1 MARILFGVAGEG
13 FGHSSRSELI
23 GRRLMESGNEVL
35 FAASAKSLAYLK
47 PLFPG
52 RVEEVH
58 GLGFVVKDGQVL
70 PIPTLMDNIVKY
82 HKGFLTNRRLFS
94 RKVKQ
99 FAPDLVI
106 SDFEPFCAWWAD
118 RHRIPCV
125 FIDNEH
131 VLTMAK
137 LEDVPGWLDRV
148 HAKAVTRGYHTRA
161 KAYVIM
167 NFFTAPLK
175 TKKAVFGNPVIRKQ
189 VLDLN
194 VQNQPHITVY
204 STDSR
209 PETKEKYIS
218 IFQQFAAHP
227 FYIYGFGIEEE
238 HGNCHF
244 KKTSTEGFLKDLAS
258 GSGVVAT
265 AGLSLLSECLYL
277 KKRMFLM
284 PLKGQFEQQVNAVYA
299 QHLGFARCAQDLN
312 KADLKLYLADLD
324 KAYPDDGRILWP
336 DNEAYFGILDQT
348 LQKIGFQTNL
358 ISSRDERI

>member
-1 MARILFGVAGEG
+1 MTRILFGVAGEG

-23 GRRLMESGNEVL
+23 GRRLMEAGHEVL
-35 FAASAKSLAYLK
+35 FAASAKSLAYLG
-47 PLFPG
+47 PLFPN

-58 GLGFVVKDGQVL
+58 GLHFVVKDGQVL
-70 PIPTLMDNIVKY
+70 PIPTLVDNIVKY

-99 FAPDLVI
+99 FAPDLVV

-118 RHRIPCV
+118 RHRVPCV

-137 LEDVPGWLDRV
+137 LEDVHGWRDRV
-148 HAKAVTRGYHTRA
+148 HAKTVTRGYHTRA

-167 NFFTAPLK
+167 NFFSVPLK
-175 TKKAVFGNPVIRKQ
+175 TRKAVLANPVIRKQ
-189 VLDLN
+189 VMDLK
-194 VQNQPHITVY
+194 VQTQSHITVY

-209 PETKEKYIS
+209 PETKQKYIS
-218 IFQQFAAHP
+218 IFQRFAPQP

-238 HGNCHF
+238 HGHCCF

-258 GSGVVAT
+258 GCGVVAT
-265 AGLSLLSECLYL
+265 AGLSLLSESLFL
-277 KKRMFLM
+277 KKRMYLM

-299 QHLGFARCAQDLN
+299 QRLGIARCAEELDE
-312 KADLKLYLADLD
+312 KELKMFLGDLD
-324 KAYPDDGRILWP
+324 KDFSNDARILWP

-348 LQKIGFQTNL
+348 LQKIGFQPNL
-358 ISSRDERI
+358 IHSLVR

>member
-1 MARILFGVAGEG
+1 MAKILFGVAGEG

-23 GRRLMESGNEVL
+23 GRRLMDAGHEVM
-35 FAASAKSLAYLK
+35 FTASAKSLVYLR

-58 GLGFVVKDGQVL
+58 GLHFIVKDGQVL
-70 PIPTLMDNIVKY
+70 PIPTLVDNIVKY
-82 HKGFLTNRRLFS
+82 HQGFLTNRRLFS
-94 RKVKQ
+94 RKVKC

-118 RHRIPCV
+118 RHHVPCV

-131 VLTMAK
+131 LLTMAK
-137 LEDVPGWLDRV
+137 LEGVPGWLDRV

-167 NFFTAPLK
+167 NFFSAPLK
-175 TKKAVFGNPVIRKQ
+175 TKKAVFANPVVRKQ
-189 VLDLN
+189 VMDLKA
-194 VQNQPHITVY
+194 QNQSHITVY

-218 IFQQFAAHP
+218 IFQRFAAHP

-238 HGNCHF
+238 HGNCRF
-244 KKTSTEGFLKDLAS
+244 KKTSTEGFLRDLA
-258 GSGVVAT
+258 GGCGVVAT
-265 AGLSLLSECLYL
+265 AGLSLLSESLFL
-277 KKRMFLM
+277 KKRMYLM

-299 QHLGFARCAQDLN
+299 ERLGFARCAEDLN
-312 KADLKLYLADLD
+312 EPDLKLYLADLD
-324 KAYPDDGRILWP
+324 KKYPEDDRILWP

-348 LQKIGFQTNL
+348 LKKTGFQANL
-358 ISSRDERI
+358 IHCRSDRI

>member
-1 MARILFGVAGEG
+1 MARILLGVAGEG

-23 GRRLMESGNEVL
+23 GRRLMDAGHEVM

-58 GLGFVVKDGQVL
+58 GLCFVVKDGQVL

-82 HKGFLTNRRLFS
+82 RKGFLTNRRLFS
-94 RKVKQ
+94 NKVKQ
-99 FAPDLVI
+99 FAPELVI

-118 RHRIPCV
+118 RHHVPCV

-167 NFFTAPLK
+167 NFFSAPLK
-175 TKKAVFGNPVIRKQ
+175 TKKAVFANPVIRKQ
-189 VLDLN
+189 VMDLK
-194 VQNQPHITVY
+194 VKRQSHITVY

-209 PETKEKYIS
+209 PETKQKYIS
-218 IFQQFAAHP
+218 IFGRFAP
-227 FYIYGFGIEEE
+227 QTFTIYGFGIEEE
-238 HGNCHF
+238 HCHCYF
-244 KKTSTEGFLKDLAS
+244 KKTSTEGFLNDLAS
-258 GSGVVAT
+258 GCGVVAT
-265 AGLSLLSECLYL
+265 AGLSLLSESLYL

-299 QHLGFARCAQDLN
+299 QRLGFARCAEDLN
-312 KADLKLYLADLD
+312 ESDLKLYFADLD
-324 KAYPDDGRILWP
+324 KNFPNDDRILWP

-358 ISSRDERI
+358 ISSLSGKI